1 MKKFTVSFF
10 TALVFL
16 VVSVSGTLN
25 VSAYEDEL
33 TASISMEEY
42 LELEAPALPAS
53 EISIQSNED
62 YSYYDML
69 DDNNKAAY
77 DQLKSS
83 WLEPNESP
91 IQFTLADSVSYETE
105 STDMSTWTEEQ
116 QSEFWNLIF
125 STFQSGLPAFQFDH
139 PEVFWFDDSEIEVSV
154 STSTS
159 YSYRKKIYTI
169 TVSKVKL
176 VAPIR
181 GEFSDAQS
189 ALEAQ
194 DFLSEQINNL
204 EIEGSDYYS
213 KLKFMHDYI
222 SHNVTYNIESP
233 FLDTAYG
240 MFVSPNEFVCE
251 GYSEAFKLMCDRE
264 GIPCISVVGNVEPE
278 TGMAHMWNYVMMED
292 GQWYGVDCT
301 WDDLDSTSVPVKYQY
316 FLKGSESYLSNHTPD
331 DTYITPGFVYPE
343 LCETDYVYSP
353 VAPIVTQT
361 TTTSE
366 ATTTTITT
374 TAATTTTPQ
383 VSVSSDSQTNVTSTE
398 AATVTT
404 ITVTTTVSYTTSTE
418 ESTTVP
424 STTQPEA
431 NCLKG
436 DFNQNGI
443 LDIADI
449 IILQKKLIKAQV
461 IQPEDYNYELNN
473 DNLLNV
479 WDYVI
484 LLRQLTE

>member
-1 MKKFTVSFF
+1 MKKFTISFF

-16 VVSVSGTLN
+16 LVSVSGTLN
-25 VSAYEDEL
+25 VSAYEEEL

-42 LELEAPALPAS
+42 LELDAPALPAS

-91 IQFTLADSVSYETE
+91 IQFTLADKVSYQAE
-105 STDMSTWTEEQ
+105 STDMSTWTEDQ
-116 QSEFWNLIF
+116 QSEFWNIVF
-125 STFQSGLPAFQFDH
+125 STFQSGLPAFQFDY
-139 PEVFWFDDSEIEVSV
+139 PEVFWFDDSQIEVSI
-154 STSTS
+154 STSTT
-159 YSYRKKIYTI
+159 YSSRKKLYTI

-181 GEFSDAQS
+181 EQFSDAQS
-189 ALEAQ
+189 ALDAQ
-194 DFLSEQINNL
+194 NFLSEQINNL

-240 MFVSPNEFVCE
+240 LFVSPYEFVCE
-251 GYSEAFKLMCDRE
+251 GYSEAFKLMCDKE

-278 TGMAHMWNYVMMED
+278 TGTAHMWNYVMMED
-292 GQWYGVDCT
+292 GKWYAVDCT
-301 WDDLDSTSVPVKYQY
+301 WDDLDSTVVPVKYQY

-343 LCETDYVYSP
+343 LSETDYVYSAA
-353 VAPIVTQT
+353 APIVTQT
-361 TTTSE
+361 TTTTSE
-366 ATTTTITT
+366 TTTTVTSQT
-374 TAATTTTPQ
+374 
-383 VSVSSDSQTNVTSTE
+383 SVSSDSQTSITSTK
-398 AATVTT
+398 ATTVTT
-404 ITVTTTVSYTTSTE
+404 TTASSVTVTTTVSCTTSAE
-418 ESTTVP
+418 ASTTAP
-424 STTQPEA
+424 STTEPEA
-431 NCLKG
+431 DYLKG

-443 LDIADI
+443 LDIADVV
-449 IILQKKLIKAQV
+449 ILQKKLIKVQA

-479 WDYVI
+479 WDYVL